1 MIVPVGA
8 TTLLLTVTLNVV
20 VCGLVQPNRFTQ
32 LNVKVVVPVT
42 FVLMRNAANVCEV
55 MSVLIAP
62 PVAAVEPSTPVM
74 PLLAPVAV
82 FAEPGVVVELN
93 KQLVVT
99 RKGPTPW
106 QIDTEPDPPPATAR
120 LAGTPF
126 TAVSEALF
134 GRSLTVNVNDTAV
147 LEQVLVLQITE

>member
-1 MIVPVGA
+1 
-8 TTLLLTVTLNVV
+8 
-20 VCGLVQPNRFTQ
+20 
-32 LNVKVVVPVT
+32 
-42 FVLMRNAANVCEV
+42 

-120 LAGTPF
+120 LAGEPF